1 MAVSSGAVT
10 VGATAVA
17 LNAESGATAGT
28 RLYLYNGD
36 AANGVTL
43 GDAEVTASTGFV
55 LGAGESLALALGYGE
70 VVYAVRTDDADVDL
84 QVMRTGV

>member
-10 VGATAVA
+10 VGETAVA
-17 LNAESGATAGT
+17 LNEESGATAGT

-36 AANGVTL
+36 AENSVSL
-43 GDAEVTASTGFV
+43 GDADVTAETGFV
-55 LGAGESLALALGYGE
+55 LGAGQSVALELTYGE
-70 VVYAVRTDDADVDL
+70 VVYAVRVGDADVDL